1 MKGLGVVIFL
11 SIILICGG
19 CGREPAKLTKGPVP
33 PPGKQP
39 PPAAKAAPSPPAA
52 EVKVEPPSL
61 VTYVYN
67 PQGKPDP
74 FKPLIVERPEVP
86 RSKKVPE
93 KAIEEVSSKATP
105 LERMELNQLKLVAL
119 IWNIQ
124 EPRAMVEDGTGK
136 GYILA
141 QGTPLGKNKGR
152 VSQITASGVVV
163 LEQYETSTGKLGTRA
178 VTLKLYPD

>member
-1 MKGLGVVIFL
+1 MKGLGVVICL

-19 CGREPAKLTKGPVP
+19 FGGEPAKSTKGPVP
-33 PPGKQP
+33 PAPKQP
-39 PPAAKAAPSPPAA
+39 PPAAKAAPSAPAA
-52 EVKVEPPSL
+52 EIKVEPLPL

-105 LERMELNQLKLVAL
+105 LERMELSQLKLVAL

-124 EPRAMVEDGTGK
+124 QPRAMIEDGTGK

-141 QGTPLGKNKGR
+141 QGTPLGRNKGR
-152 VSQITASGVVV
+152 VTQITSAGVVV
-163 LEQYETSTGKLGTRA
+163 VEQYETSTGKLGTRA

>member
-19 CGREPAKLTKGPVP
+19 CGGEPAKSTKGPVP
-33 PPGKQP
+33 PAGKQP
-39 PPAAKAAPSPPAA
+39 PPAAKAAPPPAA
-52 EVKVEPPSL
+52 EVKVEPPPV

-74 FKPLIVERPEVP
+74 FKPLIVERPEIP

-105 LERMELNQLKLVAL
+105 LERMELSQLKLVAL

-124 EPRAMVEDGTGK
+124 EPKAMVEDGTGK

-152 VSQITASGVVV
+152 VSQITSAGVFV
-163 LEQYETSTGKLGTRA
+163 LEPYETSTGKLGTRA